1 MSILR
6 CVASAIVAAMDTRAA
21 APLRP
26 PTDSPCA
33 LVTGGGIRV
42 GAAIVR
48 ALADA
53 GYRVWIHYNRSEAPA
68 ARLADSL
75 AGAALGTIG
84 ADLTDD
90 AARRRL
96 IDTVVDP
103 KGPAAGR
110 LDLLVNSAAS
120 FESGAFLAR
129 SDDDLLRVLTINLL
143 APLSLI
149 RGLAPALAATE
160 GSAVNILDLAATQP
174 WRGYADH
181 CVSKAA
187 LAMATRALA
196 GELAPMIRV
205 NGVAPGTVLWPDDER
220 FGPGSEGRERVLQGI
235 PLGRAGEPEDVAR
248 AVLYLAR
255 ERFIT
260 GHSIVVDG
268 GRAVGRGACP

>member
-1 MSILR
+1 
-6 CVASAIVAAMDTRAA
+6 MDSRAA
-21 APLRP
+21 APVRP

-53 GYRVWIHYNRSEAPA
+53 GYRVWIHYNSSRAPA
-68 ARLADSL
+68 AQLAESL
-75 AGAALGTIG
+75 GEAALGTVG
-84 ADLTDD
+84 ADLTDA

-96 IDTVVDP
+96 VDRIVDP
-103 KGPAAGR
+103 QGPAAGR

-129 SDDDLLRVLTINLL
+129 SDEDLLRVLTINLL

-149 RGLAPALAATE
+149 RELAPALTATA
-160 GSAVNILDLAATQP
+160 GSVVNILDLAATQP
-174 WRGYADH
+174 WRDFADH

-187 LAMATRALA
+187 LAMATKALA
-196 GELAPMIRV
+196 GELAPAIRV
-205 NGVAPGTVLWPDDER
+205 NGVAPGTVLWPEDER
-220 FGPGSEGRERVLQGI
+220 FAPGSEGRERVVRGI
-235 PLGRAGEPEDVAR
+235 PLGRAGAPEDVAR

-260 GHSIVVDG
+260 GHSLVVDG